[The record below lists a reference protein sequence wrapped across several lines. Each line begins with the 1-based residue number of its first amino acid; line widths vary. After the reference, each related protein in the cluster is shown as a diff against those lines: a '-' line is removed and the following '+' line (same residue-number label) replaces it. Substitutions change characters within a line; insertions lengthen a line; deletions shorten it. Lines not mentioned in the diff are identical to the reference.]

1 MGREVVTGYCWPQ
14 SVRAGEQVGLHLS
27 SSGGRPVRVEVAR
40 VGGRRE
46 VVFSADAVAADE
58 HETPKDAS
66 SKGCGWPVA
75 LTLDVDPTWRSGYY
89 EVVMEI
95 DVGEKV
101 RRDHAFFVVRPSAGA
116 RIVLALATN
125 TWHAYNDFGG
135 PNLYTGG
142 THVAMQ
148 RPMAAGYLYKPPG
161 KGRRVTGTGAPDP
174 QNAAHVGYIQ
184 LNHLSGYA
192 GSAGW
197 PDWELPFIEWAER
210 EGFEIGVCTNADL
223 EEHPEVL
230 DGASLYLSVGHDEY
244 WSRGMRDTVEAF
256 IARGGNAAFFSG
268 NTSLWQVR
276 IEGDDHDVMVGYKGF
291 FKDDPLMETDREPEV
306 TTFWSDVVVGRPE
319 NHMTGVSFTR
329 GGYHRIGRNVTA
341 GLGGYTVHR
350 AGHWIFDGTGLGYG
364 DVLGAG
370 ATVVGYECDGC
381 VFTYRDGLPYPT
393 GEDGTPSTFEILGT
407 CPTQHFT
414 RETAPRPPKPGEP
427 SELEYI
433 ASRVFGTREPEAMER
448 IRHGHAVLGAY
459 TNDGGRDGGHVG
471 VDRLG
476 PRAGRAR
483 PADRADHPERAD
495 AAGVARQRSASPT
508 AGTRASPPVT
518 HTLGTC
524 VLPGPGLLREAEE
537 HLADDVALH
546 LAGAAGDAAAGRAEH
561 AGRRVAVEHRVGAGL
576 VGAGDGDVEEQLG
589 DAELE
594 QRRGGRRLRALALA
608 ERLQRL
614 AAGVERDVG
623 RGRRPGGR
631 ARSPTRRCGRA
642 RW

>member
-1 MGREVVTGYCWPQ
+1 MTRETVTGYCWPQ
-14 SVRAGEQVGLHLS
+14 SVCAGEDVGLHMS
-27 SSGGRPVRVEVAR
+27 SSGARPVRIEVAR
-40 VGGRRE
+40 VGSQRE
-46 VVFSADAVAADE
+46 VVFDSAAVATAE
-58 HETPKDAS
+58 HETPKDS
-66 SKGCGWPVA
+66 SSAGCGWPAA
-75 LTLDVDPTWRSGYY
+75 LVVNVDASWRSGYY

-95 DVGEKV
+95 VVGEKV
-101 RRDHAFFVVRPSAGA
+101 RRDYAFFVVRPTNE

-135 PNLYTGG
+135 MNLYTGG
-142 THVAMQ
+142 THVSMR
-148 RPMAAGYLYKPPG
+148 RPMAAGYLHKPLG

-197 PDWELPFIEWAER
+197 PDWEQPFIAWAER

-244 WSRGMRDTVEAF
+244 WSKGMRDTVERF

-276 IEGDDHDVMVGYKGF
+276 HEGDDRDVMVGYKGF
-291 FKDDPLMETDREPEV
+291 FKDDPFMGTPREKEV

-319 NHMTGVSFTR
+319 NTMTGVTFTR

-350 AGHWIFDGTGLGYG
+350 ADHWIFEGTGLSYG
-364 DVLGAG
+364 EVLGSN

-381 VFTYRDGLPYPT
+381 AFTYRDGLPFPT
-393 GEDGTPSTFEILGT
+393 REDLTPATFEILGT

-433 ASRVFGTREPEAMER
+433 ASRVFGTRDPAAMDR

-459 TNDGGRDGGHVG
+459 TND
-471 VDRLG
+471 
-476 PRAGRAR
+476 
-483 PADRADHPERAD
+483 
-495 AAGVARQRSASPT
+495 
-508 AGTRASPPVT
+508 
-518 HTLGTC
+518 
-524 VLPGPGLLREAEE
+524 
-537 HLADDVALH
+537 
-546 LAGAAGDAAAGRAEH
+546 AGATVLTSGSTDWSHG
-561 AGRRVAVEHRVGAGL
+561 
-576 VGAGDGDVEEQLG
+576 
-589 DAELE
+589 
-594 QRRGGRRLRALALA
+594 LA
-608 ERLQRL
+608 ERDSQI
-614 AAGVERDVG
+614 EQI
-623 RGRRPGGR
+623 
-631 ARSPTRRCGRA
+631 TRNVLSKLG
-642 RW
+642 